1 MKDTKQIIKS
11 IPYCI
16 VGFIYV
22 FLSFAIRTVTTKGN
36 LIWSAPFVFK
46 SLIFSVL
53 IGTVLGFLI
62 SYLIKFVNDRF
73 LEKEVEKKNGL
84 LRMFLLS
91 FAVLIIA
98 YIPFFLAYYPGILS
112 YDSYSQIRQLFD
124 HDYYEHHPLFHT
136 MMIGICVNI
145 GNAIFGNVNAGAAIY
160 SILQI
165 FLFAASVSYAI
176 AVLYK
181 RVNAAFAIAAIVLF
195 ALFPF
200 NGFMAVTMTKDVLF
214 SAAFLLMYVSITE
227 MMKKDLEKSELI
239 LNGILLFVSVFGVSA
254 FRNNGK
260 YALIIVFGTAAL
272 YALICLIVKRKEKGA
287 GKPVLRTG
295 IIVLGATLFS
305 FIFLI
310 ILSKALSAAQGD
322 RREMLSVP
330 IQQLSRTYV
339 YHAGTGLVE
348 GGDDTMDEESKAYLE
363 ELFADEGALLYD
375 PDISDPVKRHTI
387 TAVFRYQLPK
397 FVKVYTRLFFK
408 YPGEFINAFLALD
421 AGYLDIGDET
431 HAHINEIEGAKG
443 MGYVQTEWSEDYL
456 NSVGFFKDSKIV
468 GLYNLL
474 DSFADKNAY
483 LYIPVF
489 KYFFMPGIWFW
500 IFVNLLLAS
509 FTLKRFENVVPLS
522 LIAGYYLTIFFG
534 PCVQLR
540 YLYPVMI
547 IAPFVLIMFIKGKKI
562 NEQ

>member
-73 LEKEVEKKNGL
+73 LEKEVGKKNGL

-165 FLFAASVSYAI
+165 LLFAASVSYAI

-200 NGFMAVTMTKDVLF
+200 NGFMVVTMTKDVLF

-272 YALICLIVKRKEKGA
+272 YALICLIVKKKEKGA

-310 ILSKALSAAQGD
+310 ILSKALGAAQGD